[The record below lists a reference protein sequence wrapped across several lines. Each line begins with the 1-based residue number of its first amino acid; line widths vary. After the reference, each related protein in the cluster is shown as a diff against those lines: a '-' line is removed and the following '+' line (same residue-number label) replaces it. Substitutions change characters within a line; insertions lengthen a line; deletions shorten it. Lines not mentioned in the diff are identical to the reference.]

1 MHHYVKAYEDRLKC
15 YKTMQQFEIALDE
28 ANVALQAGQGVIHN
42 LETRLGNAELI
53 ASNYEQAFQTEKEL
67 RKLET
72 KELKKQKLKL
82 TLIAIGQAVVL
93 VLLVI

>member
-1 MHHYVKAYEDRLKC
+1 
-15 YKTMQQFEIALDE
+15 MQQFEIALDE
-28 ANVALQAGQGVIHN
+28 ANVALQAGQGVISN

-53 ASNYEQAFQTEKEL
+53 ASNYEQAYQAEKEL

-82 TLIAIGQAVVL
+82 TLIVIGQAVVL